1 MRFNWSDSNSIDHF
15 VLSPKSST
23 DLGLLTRQLLT
34 RQGFQNTL
42 HNYGTL
48 DTSDTLHNY
57 GTLDTSR
64 LENTLHNYRLV
75 DIDNQYQFQNTLHNY
90 VTLDVSRLENT
101 LHNYEANHE

>member
-1 MRFNWSDSNSIDHF
+1 MRFNWSDSNSIDNF

-23 DLGLLTRQLLT
+23 DGEALTRQD
-34 RQGFQNTL
+34 FQNTL
-42 HNYGTL
+42 HNYE
-48 DTSDTLHNY
+48 S
-57 GTLDTSR
+57 LDTSR
-64 LENTLHNYRLV
+64 DSENTLHNYRLV